1 MGFEQSTQGTYGKV
15 PCGGGGRGG
24 ALATTVM
31 K

>member
-1 MGFEQSTQGTYGKV
+1 MTPNEASM

-24 ALATTVM
+24 GKQIVFSIIVGGE